1 MLEAEPM
8 RGMETLRK
16 RDDVKDKL
24 HLLLN
29 VATSEN
35 RRLELHRLSYSPS
48 SGFWLHCTTLTLQRS
63 SVSRNGV

>member
-8 RGMETLRK
+8 RRGMETLRK

-29 VATSEN
+29 VATSEK
-35 RRLELHRLSYSPS
+35 RLEPYRVSYSPS
-48 SGFWLHCTTLTLQRS
+48 SG
-63 SVSRNGV
+63 

>member
-8 RGMETLRK
+8 RRGMETLRK

-29 VATSEN
+29 VATFGN
-35 RRLELHRLSYSPS
+35 RRLEPHRVSYSPS
-48 SGFWLHCTTLTLQRS
+48 SG
-63 SVSRNGV
+63 

>member
-8 RGMETLRK
+8 RRGMETLRK

-29 VATSEN
+29 AVASEK
-35 RRLELHRLSYSPS
+35 RRLEPYRVSHSPS
-48 SGFWLHCTTLTLQRS
+48 SA
-63 SVSRNGV
+63 